1 MSNSSS
7 PRPQLQMAEDSSSFL
22 DRPRV
27 WWASLLL
34 MLAALTVPI
43 LAVEVPPLT
52 DYPNHLARCYILAFG
67 KSDPILSR
75 MFSAHWQIIP
85 NIGADLI
92 LPALMHIV
100 PPLVAGRITLA
111 LCLLLPTTGA
121 IALSY
126 AYFRQRSFWQI
137 AAGFAAYNALFFLGF
152 MNFELAIGIALWG
165 AAGWVCYRE
174 ERPSATVA
182 FGAAIATT
190 AFFFHL
196 VGFCFF
202 ALLVGTY
209 ELEAICR
216 AGLRTR
222 VAVQNAA
229 KRVLLL
235 VATLAVPLILYVLSP
250 FGKVGG
256 TIEWARSKDKIFN
269 LLVPFQ
275 DYSFSLDILLIA
287 PVVAFLALCLLT
299 RRARISPAGLISS
312 LILLLGYAIMPR
324 GMKGGYFADLRM
336 PIMLGFLL
344 FAAFIPAKLTSRQ
357 KSAAAFLFAALFL
370 ARIAFI
376 TTTWIQAQHDVSD
389 VRQVIATVP
398 PGSTVLAVDVT
409 WHDNP
414 DWFSSMPRSRWLPH
428 LTVTY
433 THLAAFALLDRHA
446 FWSNIFA
453 AQAQQPLQ
461 LLPPYRDLRV
471 VESPPPG
478 YHLLSAKDFSPIEL
492 KRFPFLPDWS
502 DKFDYVLVLNAEG
515 APDLEHFLPDRL
527 HFVERRGIAAL
538 LKVTHKP

>member
-1 MSNSSS
+1 
-7 PRPQLQMAEDSSSFL
+7 MAEDSSSFL

-43 LAVEVPPLT
+43 LAVAVPPLT

-67 KSDPILSR
+67 KSDPTLSQ

-85 NIGADLI
+85 NIGVDLI

-100 PPLVAGRITLA
+100 PPLIAGRITLA
-111 LCLLLPTTGA
+111 LCVLLPTTGA

-137 AAGFAAYNALFFLGF
+137 AAGFAAYNAVFFLGF
-152 MNFELAIGIALWG
+152 MNFELAVGIALWG
-165 AAGWVCYRE
+165 AAGWVRFRE
-174 ERPSATVA
+174 EHPSATVA
-182 FGAAIATT
+182 LGAIIATI

-202 ALLVGTY
+202 ALLIGIY
-209 ELEAICR
+209 ELEVIFR
-216 AGLRTR
+216 GGLRTR
-222 VAVQNAA
+222 AA
-229 KRVLLL
+229 LQTAATCILLL
-235 VATLAVPLILYVLSP
+235 AATIAVPLILYVLSP
-250 FGKVGG
+250 FGKVAG
-256 TIEWARSKDKIFN
+256 TIEWARFKDKIFN

-275 DYSFSLDILLIA
+275 DYSFSFDALMIA
-287 PVVAFLALCLLT
+287 PVIAFLVLCILT
-299 RRARISPAGLISS
+299 RRARVSPAGLISS
-312 LILLLGYAIMPR
+312 LILLLGYAVMPR

-336 PIMLGFLL
+336 PIMLGFML

-357 KSAAAFLFAALFL
+357 KSAAAVLFAALFL
-370 ARIAFI
+370 VRISFI
-376 TTTWIQAQHDVSD
+376 TTTWVRAQRDIDD

-433 THLAAFALLDRHA
+433 SHLAAFVLLDRHA

-461 LLPPYRDLRV
+461 VNEPYRDLRV
-471 VESPPPG
+471 IESPPPA
-478 YHLLSAKDFSPIEL
+478 YHLLAAKDFSPIEL
-492 KRFPFLPDWS
+492 KRFPFLPEWS
-502 DKFDYVLVLNAEG
+502 NKFDYVLVLNAEG

-527 HFVERRGIAAL
+527 QFMERRGIAAL
-538 LKVTHKP
+538 LKVKR